1 MASIEEEVMNI
12 LKEIAETYNDVKLI
26 IATDNSGLVIGAY
39 PYLKEKTD
47 LLETVG
53 ALFAGLLQDIFNI
66 INTRAPK
73 ISGKITKI
81 VVGMKTRV
89 IEFYS
94 KDNVNIIVF
103 RSLESE
109 D

>member
-1 MASIEEEVMNI
+1 MSSIEEEVMNI
-12 LKEIAETYNDVKLI
+12 LKEIAETYSDVRLI
-26 IATDNSGLVIGAY
+26 VATDNSGLVIGAY
-39 PYLKEKTD
+39 PYPKEKAD
-47 LLETVG
+47 LLETIG

-66 INTRAPK
+66 INMKAPK
-73 ISGKITKI
+73 ISGKIAKI

-94 KDNVNIIVF
+94 RDNVNIIVF